1 MLSRRP
7 LSFLMLTT
15 VHALSCS
22 VFVPAPG
29 ELPPVSAPPS
39 DAPTPVAA
47 TTTMT
52 APQPA
57 PLVVAI
63 AEHIARYETGLLR
76 HEVDTLAQT
85 IVDEANRH
93 QMDPMLVVAV
103 MTVESRYHN
112 FAVSPKG
119 AMGLMQVMPKTGEE
133 IAARLG
139 ISWVGPQTLFDP
151 VANVRVGVAYL
162 KQLSDRY
169 DHMDTALAA
178 YNWGPGHID
187 RRLRRGSPL
196 PKKYPHLVTQAYGS
210 NRQND
215 PRYVSLAGIRRA
227 SRGGDDLGHEAVE
240 GLHGLFVAPPVPVH
254 HHAERQLA
262 AVGSGGE
269 TR

>member
-15 VHALSCS
+15 VYALSCN
-22 VFVPAPG
+22 VLVPAPS
-29 ELPPVSAPPS
+29 ELPPVSAPPT
-39 DAPTPVAA
+39 DAPAAVAA
-47 TTTMT
+47 
-52 APQPA
+52 APPVPA

-63 AEHIARYETGLLR
+63 AEHIARSETGLLR

-93 QMDPMLVVAV
+93 EMDPMLVLAV
-103 MTVESRYHN
+103 MTVESRYRN
-112 FAVSPKG
+112 FAVSPVG

-151 VANVRVGVAYL
+151 IANVRVGVAYL

-178 YNWGPGHID
+178 YNWGPGRID

-196 PKKYPHLVTQAYGS
+196 PKEYPHLVTKAYGS
-210 NRQND
+210 NR
-215 PRYVSLAGIRRA
+215 L
-227 SRGGDDLGHEAVE
+227 
-240 GLHGLFVAPPVPVH
+240 
-254 HHAERQLA
+254 ER
-262 AVGSGGE
+262 SS
-269 TR
+269 